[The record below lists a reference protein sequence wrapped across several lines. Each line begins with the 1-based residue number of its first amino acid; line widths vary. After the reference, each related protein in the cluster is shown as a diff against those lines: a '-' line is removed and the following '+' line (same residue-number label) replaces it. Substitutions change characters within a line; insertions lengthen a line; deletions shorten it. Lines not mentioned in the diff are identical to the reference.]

1 MDSFLTNKYFC
12 LALIVALAVILYLY
26 NTRDACVVEG
36 MDNVDLSVLA
46 PELTDYPWANG
57 EEGKYRYVN
66 TAFDK
71 EADETVKRNL
81 AKQGYK
87 AEFLKSSDQVFDE
100 YEEENR
106 SGRLLRNGN
115 GNGRRNGNGKNGN
128 GRFPTPKD
136 DHPELA
142 QCQPCNCD
150 DDIDTEEY
158 YERKLQ
164 KIRKNKNNKRT

>member
-1 MDSFLTNKYFC
+1 
-12 LALIVALAVILYLY
+12 
-26 NTRDACVVEG
+26 
-36 MDNVDLSVLA
+36 
-46 PELTDYPWANG
+46 
-57 EEGKYRYVN
+57 
-66 TAFDK
+66 
-71 EADETVKRNL
+71 VKRNL

-87 AEFLKSSDQVFDE
+87 AEFLKSSKQVFDE

-106 SGRLLRNGN
+106 SGKLLKNG
-115 GNGRRNGNGKNGN
+115 GRRNNNGK
-128 GRFPTPKD
+128 RFPTPKD